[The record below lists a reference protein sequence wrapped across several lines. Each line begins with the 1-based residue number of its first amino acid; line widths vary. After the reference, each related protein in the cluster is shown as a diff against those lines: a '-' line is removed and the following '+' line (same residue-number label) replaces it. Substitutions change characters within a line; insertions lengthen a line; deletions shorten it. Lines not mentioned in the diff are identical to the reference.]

1 MPIVSSQPISFE
13 FEAMNLAGRIAAEI
27 VPRSLLHAQQ
37 RAANVVL
44 PEDVKAAMVEMLG
57 EIQSM
62 LHSARDGAVAEIEF
76 SDSDFEKIARLP
88 FRRPDVA
95 DDADD
100 DL

>member
-1 MPIVSSQPISFE
+1 
-13 FEAMNLAGRIAAEI
+13 
-27 VPRSLLHAQQ
+27 
-37 RAANVVL
+37 
-44 PEDVKAAMVEMLG
+44 MVEMLG